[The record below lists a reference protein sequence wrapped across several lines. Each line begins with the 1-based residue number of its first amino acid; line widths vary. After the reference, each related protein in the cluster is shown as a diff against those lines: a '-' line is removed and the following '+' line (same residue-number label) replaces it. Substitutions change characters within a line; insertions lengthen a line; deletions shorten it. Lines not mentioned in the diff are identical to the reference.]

1 MTSIYYE
8 KCILHEKVP
17 TKSLIKLSQ
26 LQRQSNKSDSVET
39 TEEYYKNLCDL
50 CDKLRYNRVTVS
62 QHPTFTLDGLEST
75 NWTFELI
82 RVAHSASEMIL
93 KEVEEEEDYK
103 KKNKLYNKALYYA
116 NDCCRYSASVLFERN
131 INKLSKYLNPRYH
144 LSRFFSI
151 AADKLYHMNECKPT
165 YLAVERAFQL
175 IEIASMLWDDED
187 MKKKSVKYESKALL
201 ALAQKIDEDDCGERV
216 ALLESITVKEGCLPE
231 VVAQY
236 ESFKQQNEQVY
247 YKPVHTDRKIKLLT
261 LKEAFDISS
270 KCFVIDQ

>member
-17 TKSLIKLSQ
+17 TKNLIKLSQ
-26 LQRQSNKSDSVET
+26 LQRQANKMNTIEII
-39 TEEYYKNLCDL
+39 EEYYKKLCEL
-50 CDKLRYNRVTVS
+50 CNKLRYNRVTVS
-62 QHPTFTLDGLEST
+62 QHPTFTFDTVKST
-75 NWTFELI
+75 NWTLELI

-93 KEVEEEEDYK
+93 IQAEEEEDFK
-103 KKNKLYNKALYYA
+103 KKNKLYERALKYA

-131 INKLSKYLNPRYH
+131 TNKLSKYLNPRYH
-144 LSRFFSI
+144 LSRVFSI
-151 AADKLYHMNECKPT
+151 AADKLYNMNECKAT

-175 IEIASMLWDDED
+175 IEIASMLWDDDD
-187 MKKKSVKYESKALL
+187 MKIKSVKYESKALL
-201 ALAQKIDEDDCGERV
+201 ALANKIDENDCGERV
-216 ALLESITVKEGCLPE
+216 ALLETVTAKEGCLPE

-247 YKPVHTDRKIKLLT
+247 YKPVHTDRKIKVLT

-270 KCFVIDQ
+270 KCFVIGQ

>member
-17 TKSLIKLSQ
+17 TKNLIKLSQ
-26 LQRQSNKSDSVET
+26 LRRQANKMNTIEII
-39 TEEYYKNLCDL
+39 EEYYKKLCEL
-50 CDKLRYNRVTVS
+50 CNKLRYNRVTVS
-62 QHPTFTLDGLEST
+62 QHPTFTFDTVKST
-75 NWTFELI
+75 NWTLELI

-93 KEVEEEEDYK
+93 IQAEEEEDFK
-103 KKNKLYNKALYYA
+103 KKNKLYERALKYA

-131 INKLSKYLNPRYH
+131 TNKLSKYLNPRYH
-144 LSRFFSI
+144 LSRVFSI
-151 AADKLYHMNECKPT
+151 AADKLYNMNECKAT

-175 IEIASMLWDDED
+175 IEIASMLWDDDD
-187 MKKKSVKYESKALL
+187 MKIKSVKYESKALL
-201 ALAQKIDEDDCGERV
+201 ALANKIDENDCGERV
-216 ALLESITVKEGCLPE
+216 ALLETVTAKEGCLPE

-270 KCFVIDQ
+270 KCFVIGQ

>member
-1 MTSIYYE
+1 MTTTYYE

-17 TKSLIKLSQ
+17 TKNLIKLSQ
-26 LQRQSNKSDSVET
+26 LQRQANKMNTIEI
-39 TEEYYKNLCDL
+39 TEEYYKKLCEL
-50 CDKLRYNRVTVS
+50 CNKLRYNRVTVS
-62 QHPTFTLDGLEST
+62 QHPTFTFDTVKST
-75 NWTFELI
+75 NWTLELI

-93 KEVEEEEDYK
+93 MQVEEEEDFK
-103 KKNKLYNKALYYA
+103 KKNKLYERALKYA

-131 INKLSKYLNPRYH
+131 TNKLSKYLNPRYH
-144 LSRFFSI
+144 LSRVFSI
-151 AADKLYHMNECKPT
+151 AADKLYNMNECKAT

-187 MKKKSVKYESKALL
+187 MKIKSVKYESKALL
-201 ALAQKIDEDDCGERV
+201 ALANKIDENDCGERV
-216 ALLESITVKEGCLPE
+216 ALLESVTAKEGCLPE

-247 YKPVHTDRKIKLLT
+247 YKPVHTDRKIKLIT
-261 LKEAFDISS
+261 LQEAFDISS